1 MVIGGASLNLTPFL
15 LVIIWFTPTTADSF
29 NDRITGGGS
38 RAAGTT
44 GAVDDG
50 IDKGTDAIQGT
61 IASCGTTGGLILVF
75 PGKDDTVT
83 QRVIPQEKLASCWNS
98 LPRQS

>member
-29 NDRITGGGS
+29 NDRITGGCS
-38 RAAGTT
+38 RAAGTA

-50 IDKGTDAIQGT
+50 IDKGTDAVKGA
-61 IASCGTTGGLILVF
+61 IAGV
-75 PGKDDTVT
+75 
-83 QRVIPQEKLASCWNS
+83 A
-98 LPRQS
+98 LPEA